1 MQTAF
6 KILAGFALVKVVALA
21 AGPQGVAQLGQ
32 FQNLVAV
39 MAVLSGG
46 MFYTGVTKLVAECAE
61 DHGKASAVIY
71 AALRASLLC
80 FAGLVIVTALWY
92 KEIAAAVLKNT
103 SLEAFVIILPILV
116 FLSVLYGLWLAVL
129 NGFGRVREL
138 VLASIAGSLLMIA
151 LTIALALPFGEVG
164 AYVAILAPPAIV
176 LIFLFGRCFS
186 QQECA
191 RFFADAKASPPYR
204 ELGRFAL
211 MGVVSAVAA
220 PLAQM
225 AMREYLVDYLSLT
238 EAGIWQGVTRISEV
252 YLVFITSSLS
262 VYFLPR
268 LAQAKN
274 NQELVG
280 LLVGVLKLAVPVS
293 LLLGIVIYL
302 CRDLL
307 IWLLFT
313 PQFSS
318 MRDLF
323 FWQVAGD
330 MVKIVSWVFAYFVLV
345 RGSAWVFVIGEVVF
359 SISYPLL
366 GFVFVPEHG
375 LQGAV
380 AAYGVNYVFYFAYV
394 AIAVY
399 MIVVKAGNKFDKS
412 LYPSC
417 FSVWLALL

>member
-6 KILAGFALVKVVALA
+6 KILAGFVLVKVVALA

-46 MFYTGVTKLVAECAE
+46 MFYTGVTKLVSERVE

-71 AALRASLLC
+71 AALRASLFC
-80 FAGLVIVTALWY
+80 FAGLVIVVALWY
-92 KEIAAAVLKNT
+92 KEIAAAVLKNA

-129 NGFGRVREL
+129 NGFSRVREL
-138 VLASIAGSLLMIA
+138 VLASIAASLLMIA

-176 LIFLFGRCFS
+176 LIFLFGRWFS

-191 RFFADAKASPPYR
+191 RFLADAKDSPPYR

-211 MGVVSAVAA
+211 MGLVSAVAA

-225 AMREYLVDYLSLT
+225 AMREYLVDHLSLT

-268 LAQAKN
+268 LAQAKS
-274 NQELVG
+274 NQELVD

-293 LLLGIVIYL
+293 LLLGVVIYL

-330 MVKIVSWVFAYFVLV
+330 MVKIVSWVFAYIVLV

-366 GFVFVPEHG
+366 GFIFVPEHG

-380 AAYGVNYVFYFAYV
+380 AAYGVNYIFYFAYV

-399 MIVVKAGNKFDKS
+399 MVVVIAGNKHE
-412 LYPSC
+412 
-417 FSVWLALL
+417 